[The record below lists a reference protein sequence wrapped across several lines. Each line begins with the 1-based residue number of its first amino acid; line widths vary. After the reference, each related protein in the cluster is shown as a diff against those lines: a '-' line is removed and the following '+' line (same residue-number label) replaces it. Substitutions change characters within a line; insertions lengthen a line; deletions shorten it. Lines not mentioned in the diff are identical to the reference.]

1 MSYAPKRKAI
11 SKAQRQAVYD
21 RDGGICYL
29 CSQPIAE
36 GEPFDVDHEL
46 ARELG
51 GADDISNYR
60 PAHKPCHRLK
70 TKGDVKLIAKS
81 NRIRRNANPETRRQT
96 KHPIRSRKAQWPKR
110 SFPKRQA

>member
-11 SKAQRQAVYD
+11 SKAVRRQVYE

-29 CSQPIAE
+29 CALPIPDGAR
-36 GEPFDVDHEL
+36 FDVDHEI

-60 PAHKPCHRLK
+60 PAHPECHRLK
-70 TKGDVKLIAKS
+70 SKRDVALIAKS
-81 NRIRRNANPETRRQT
+81 NRIRRNADPETRRT
-96 KHPIRSRKAQWPKR
+96 TRHPIRSRKAAWPSR
-110 SFPKRQA
+110 PFQQRQK